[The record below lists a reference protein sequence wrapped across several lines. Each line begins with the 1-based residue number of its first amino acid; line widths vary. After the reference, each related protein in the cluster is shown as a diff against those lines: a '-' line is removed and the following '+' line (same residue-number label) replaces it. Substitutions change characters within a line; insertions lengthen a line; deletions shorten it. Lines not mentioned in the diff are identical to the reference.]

1 MNIYI
6 KVEVETRELLSR
18 LLLGMYAVTND
29 HEVLI
34 GNDELLRLV
43 EQNKLKPGI
52 ILEKSITPSNS
63 RIHQLENYKKYGSKI
78 TSIDE
83 EGVIKDNYDV
93 LLNSRFSKKTVSLAD
108 KVFCWGK
115 YDYESLVRLFP
126 EQKNKFVV
134 TGNPRVSLWGDKYK
148 KLFFSNSIKD
158 KKYIL
163 ISANFSIGVSIQRL
177 SQMAK
182 FNLDNNYFKDPK
194 FIENFY
200 NRMSLNLKLLFKFIS
215 AIDNLTKK
223 FKDFNFIIRPHPSES
238 VDQWQKF
245 FTKKNN
251 LEITKKFTHSD
262 WIENS
267 EIIIHHGCTAGVEAF
282 VRKKK
287 IISYEPLDTKTQH
300 TYPNIFGY
308 TAKNETELENLIKKI
323 YEDKSVEEPSSENLK
338 ELIYR
343 FGNMEIEN
351 FATNITNEW
360 SKLDDKTLSQ
370 KNNLFSFILKN
381 KLRLI
386 RNKFIKPYI
395 NEKFPPL
402 DKEKIV
408 KFVNQIKKTD
418 EKLNKVNVDIVG
430 PYLIKLSLVKK

>member
-1 MNIYI
+1 MH
-6 KVEVETRELLSR
+6 
-18 LLLGMYAVTND
+18 AAAND
-29 HEVLI
+29 HHVLI
-34 GNDELLRLV
+34 GNDELLSLV

-52 ILEKSITPSNS
+52 ILEKSITPSS
-63 RIHQLENYKKYGSKI
+63 RRINQLENYKKYGSKI

-93 LLNSRFSKKTVSLAD
+93 FLDARFSKKTVSLTD

-115 YDYESLVRLFP
+115 YDYEALLKLFP
-126 EQKNKFVV
+126 DQKNKFAV
-134 TGNPRVSLWGDKYK
+134 TGNPRANLWGEKYK
-148 KLFFSNSIKD
+148 NLFFLSQIKD

-177 SQMAK
+177 SK
-182 FNLDNNYFKDPK
+182 YVKSNLDNNYFNDPK

-200 NRMSLNLKLLFKFIS
+200 DSMSLNLKLLFKFIS
-215 AIDNLTKK
+215 AIDHLTKK

-245 FTKKNN
+245 FTKKDN

-267 EIIIHHGCTAGVEAF
+267 EIIIHHGCTGGVEAF

-287 IISYEPLDTKTQH
+287 IISYEPLDRETQH
-300 TYPNIFGY
+300 NYPNMISNYPNKFGY
-308 TAKNETELENLIKKI
+308 TARNETELENLIKKI
-323 YEDKSVEEPSSENLK
+323 YEDKLAEEAPLEILK
-338 ELIYR
+338 EFIYR
-343 FGNMEIEN
+343 FGNIETEN

-370 KNNLFSFILKN
+370 KNNLFNLILKN

-386 RNKFIKPYI
+386 RNKFMKPYI

-402 DKEKIV
+402 DKEKVIS
-408 KFVNQIKKTD
+408 FINQIKKTD
-418 EKLNKVNVDIVG
+418 EKLNKVNFDIVG
-430 PYLIKLSLVKK
+430 PYLIKLSLAK